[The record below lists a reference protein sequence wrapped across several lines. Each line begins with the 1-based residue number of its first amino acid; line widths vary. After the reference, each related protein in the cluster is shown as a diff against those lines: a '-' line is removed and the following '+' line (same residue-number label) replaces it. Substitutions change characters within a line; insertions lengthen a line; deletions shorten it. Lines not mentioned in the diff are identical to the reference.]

1 MTKNGRDLKLA
12 LSPECVDIFNTLKE
26 TQELYEKTRNNDWVF
41 PSRFHNYD
49 RPVKDF
55 KKYWIRLRKVANIM
69 DCTVHDLRRTCG
81 SIMVQHGVPMEYVQ
95 RVLNHTDPEI
105 TRVYARMSSDNQREA
120 LGTASEVLNNIF
132 GKLVA

>member
-12 LSPECVDIFNTLKE
+12 LSPEVVDIFNTLKE
-26 TQELYEKTRNNDWVF
+26 IQELYEKTRNNDWVF
-41 PSRFHNYD
+41 PSRYFNYD
-49 RPVKDF
+49 RPLKDF
-55 KKYWIRLRKVANIM
+55 AKYWKRLRKVANIM

-81 SIMVQHGVPMEYVQ
+81 SIMIQNGVPLEYVQ
-95 RVLNHTDPEI
+95 MILNHRDKEI